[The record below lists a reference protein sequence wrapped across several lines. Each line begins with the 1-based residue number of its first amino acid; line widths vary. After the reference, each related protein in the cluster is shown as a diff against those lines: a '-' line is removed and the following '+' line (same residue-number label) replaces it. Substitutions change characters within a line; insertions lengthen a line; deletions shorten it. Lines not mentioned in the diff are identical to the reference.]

1 MVAPHGQ
8 CQAIGNLKERLFC
21 KTAAANWMEGD
32 ILRPLDEEQKALA
45 ENVAE
50 KENAVGEGQMVFLNA
65 GSRGVG
71 SDDVSEEGFD
81 GEKLDGSADDLKAVE
96 VLHA

>member
-1 MVAPHGQ
+1 
-8 CQAIGNLKERLFC
+8 
-21 KTAAANWMEGD
+21 MEGD
-32 ILRPLDEEQKALA
+32 ILLVGPLDEDRKALA